1 MATRTRKKVWERLSL
16 SASNYNIL
24 KYKCLSILK
33 ADRRSER
40 WQNIDINTPILVNY
54 LYRSIP
60 RKSGYCLT
68 RRKTLHQRYSLSS
81 TATIVALA
89 PLPLLQL
96 FQGC

>member
-16 SASNYNIL
+16 SALNYNTL

-60 RKSGYCLT
+60 RKSGY
-68 RRKTLHQRYSLSS
+68 LHEVRLYISG
-81 TATIVALA
+81 I
-89 PLPLLQL
+89 PCLPLLL
-96 FQGC
+96 